1 MALSFLFSFFFKYI
15 YIYKVRKTGGF
26 FLVLIGV
33 VGIELY
39 LDTNLASEHNYIY
52 THKNIELFSK
62 NLSFFHR
69 VLLVSKSSC
78 S

>member
-1 MALSFLFSFFFKYI
+1 MALSFLFSFFFKN
-15 YIYKVRKTGGF
+15 IYKVRKTGGF